1 MLEARNDTVQLKT
14 DGDASSLKKMGVVNA
29 GGLRG
34 SRQSAFELMIL
45 DLKLLD
51 SVVGSQRTVAPH
63 LPTALNFFA
72 SVS

>member
-1 MLEARNDTVQLKT
+1 
-14 DGDASSLKKMGVVNA
+14 MGVVNA

-45 DLKLLD
+45 YLKLLD
-51 SVVGSQRTVAPH
+51 SVFGSQRTVAPNF
-63 LPTALNFFA
+63 PTAVNFFA